1 MTQIW
6 PGYVLDTSAIIGG
19 HRLYPSITFTKLW
32 IRISELFELSRL
44 VCPRE
49 VLFELEKRD
58 DECTA
63 WVRSLPGLVV
73 EASKPV
79 ISIVGEITNSYPS
92 WVSKNRNWADPWV
105 IAEAEHRNF
114 TVVTQERDKGLSIP
128 RICRE
133 RGVEVID
140 FLGMIRREGWGF

>member
-19 HRLYPSITFTKLW
+19 HRLYPSIT
-32 IRISELFELSRL
+32 
-44 VCPRE
+44 
-49 VLFELEKRD
+49 
-58 DECTA
+58 CTA
-63 WVRSLPGLVV
+63 WVRSLPGLVA

-79 ISIVGEITNSYPS
+79 ISIVGEISNSYPN
-92 WVSKNRNWADPWV
+92 WVSQNRNWADPWV

-114 TVVTQERDKGLSIP
+114 TVVTQERDKGISIP

-140 FLGMIRREGWGF
+140 FLGMIRREGWEF